1 MVSLPFP
8 HVELDLYRCESNML
22 LGYPQTM
29 QSVLNPMKSITG
41 HEHGNAPPNPP
52 LHLVTM
58 GVKFGSASKRRQKDR
73 IDIRMLLELLRSL
86 WQY

>member
-8 HVELDLYRCESNML
+8 HIDLRLCQREFNL
-22 LGYPQTM
+22 VLGYPQKI

-41 HEHGNAPPNPP
+41 HERGNAPPKPQ

-58 GVKFGSASKRRQKDR
+58 GVKFGSASKRRQRDKIR
-73 IDIRMLLELLRSL
+73 IRMLLELLRSP